1 MKVIV
6 EWGRPQLACQHNRP
20 CGVSGRFIATNAKQ
34 AAALANQLVHTLSE
48 GLSSTSLDPTAWKV
62 NAGAPRKTWWAK
74 DQSAW
79 VTVSVL
85 DGVARGDYA
94 ALADKQAVRL
104 QEQARTEMD
113 NLVSIK
119 EDK

>member
-20 CGVSGRFIATNAKQ
+20 CGVSGRVTATTNKQ
-34 AAALANQLVHTLSE
+34 AIALANQLVHTLSE
-48 GLSSTSLDPTAWKV
+48 GRSSTSMDPSAWKV
-62 NAGAPRKTWWAK
+62 SAGTPRKTWWAP

-79 VTVSVL
+79 VTVSML

-94 ALADKQAVRL
+94 ALADKEAVRL

-113 NLVSIK
+113 NLANIK
-119 EDK
+119 DDK